1 MMCDQGFGHLETEYR
16 RHQLHCPQDFFEA
29 ASKLKIADVV
39 KLCADDILDLKK
51 LANDHFKHNR
61 AKNLLFSR
69 AKRVFLSKEFPLE
82 MILQCYDIPKGDF
95 ETETVYLAHV
105 DSEIS
110 KQKTT
115 EEFHNYYLKKSGKS
129 ETEQQKLLPT
139 LRTSQ
144 FNGILPKKF
153 RVGQVMEI
161 NKKKIKDLNALRV
174 HTSKEAQ
181 TWILEVTKRQGEGN
195 LRKRSQI
202 QNDEAIYDDPENDE
216 DEQDL
221 EIDQEDAVVINE
233 DYHDEQTK
241 EEPEKPKR
249 VKRSGGNKKPAGK
262 GNLIIN
268 LNLAISNNNA
278 ITLILNNEMN
288 FNTKTI
294 NIHKVLT
301 ITFL

>member
-16 RHQLHCPQDFFEA
+16 KNQLHCPQDFFEA
-29 ASKLKIADVV
+29 ASKLKDADVV

-95 ETETVYLAHV
+95 ETETVYLAQV

-115 EEFHNYYLKKSGKS
+115 EEFQNYYLKKSVKS

-139 LRTSQ
+139 LRTSK

-161 NKKKIKDLNALRV
+161 NKKKLKDLNALGV
-174 HTSKEAQ
+174 Y
-181 TWILEVTKRQGEGN
+181 TK
-195 LRKRSQI
+195 LK
-202 QNDEAIYDDPENDE
+202 D
-216 DEQDL
+216 
-221 EIDQEDAVVINE
+221 
-233 DYHDEQTK
+233 K
-241 EEPEKPKR
+241 
-249 VKRSGGNKKPAGK
+249 
-262 GNLIIN
+262 
-268 LNLAISNNNA
+268 
-278 ITLILNNEMN
+278 
-288 FNTKTI
+288 
-294 NIHKVLT
+294 
-301 ITFL
+301 